1 MPTGKHFRNRFF
13 QQKDI
18 LTLLV
23 MHIFIGFALAIT
35 FFQQKDIL
43 TLLVMHI
50 FIGFALAI
58 TFLYNALNWVMR
70 KVDPLP

>member
-18 LTLLV
+18 LGLR
-23 MHIFIGFALAIT
+23 
-35 FFQQKDIL
+35 
-43 TLLVMHI
+43 LVMHI

-58 TFLYNALNWVMR
+58 TFLYNALNWVIR
-70 KVDPLP
+70 KVDPVP

>member
-35 FFQQKDIL
+35 F
-43 TLLVMHI
+43 
-50 FIGFALAI
+50 
-58 TFLYNALNWVMR
+58 LYNALNWVIR